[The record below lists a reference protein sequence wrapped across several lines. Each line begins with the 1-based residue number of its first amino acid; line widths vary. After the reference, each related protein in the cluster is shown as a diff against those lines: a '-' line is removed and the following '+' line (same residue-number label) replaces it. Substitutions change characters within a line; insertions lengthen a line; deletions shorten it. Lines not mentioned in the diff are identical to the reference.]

1 MKKYIALSLSVL
13 SLSLLLAA
21 VAIPDET
28 PPSPAQAQDALVA
41 EVVPVAPTP
50 IPYPTISPDYERNFQ
65 VMNTRGLSGRI
76 AFSASVDGLDR
87 IFVLDLNSG
96 RVRKLIEGPGHNSY
110 PTWSHD
116 GRKLAFMADRDNNK
130 DIYIANWDGS
140 NEQRLTSSPAADE
153 NPTWTPDDKQVVYDS
168 EASGGRNESSNIFM
182 VSTQPGSA
190 PVQITNLKGKNT
202 IARVSP
208 DGKHIAYSTNRF
220 WPGWDVCVWN
230 LVTKQENCP
239 LQGKLSFC
247 RAAWSPSGK
256 YFAYSTGILNSIDI
270 GYTIEGQ
277 KEQRI
282 LTELSGKEYDATWS
296 PSESLILFA
305 SEADE
310 RGNFNLY
317 TVDMQRKVNPIL
329 KSSYSLR
336 YPTWTGVKTFELEA
350 ERLREVDAQQQR
362 DAENVRAAA
371 KATAAAALTPAPV
384 ATQ

>member
-1 MKKYIALSLSVL
+1 MKKCIALTLSVL
-13 SLSLLLAA
+13 SLTVVLGA
-21 VAIPDET
+21 VAIADET
-28 PPSPAQAQDALVA
+28 PTDLSQAQAPLGADA
-41 EVVPVAPTP
+41 VPPAPTA

-116 GRKLAFMADRDNNK
+116 GRKLAFMGDRDRNK
-130 DIYIANWDGS
+130 DIYIANWDGT
-140 NEQRLTSSPAADE
+140 NEQRLTSDPAADE
-153 NPTWTPDDKQVVYDS
+153 NPTWTPDDKQVVFDS

-182 VSTQPGSA
+182 VSIQPGST

-208 DGKHIAYSTNRF
+208 DGKNIAYSTNRF
-220 WPGWDVCVWN
+220 WPGWDVCMWN
-230 LVTKQENCP
+230 LVTKQESCP
-239 LQGKLSFC
+239 LQGKLSYC

-277 KEQRI
+277 KEQKL
-282 LTELSGKEYDATWS
+282 LTELPGKEYDATWS

-362 DAENVRAAA
+362 EADDARAAA
-371 KATAAAALTPAPV
+371 QATAAATVSPAPV